1 MVANI
6 LPAFIFKFKRIKKKP
21 VEEIKKILIS
31 FIRSVAFFT
40 FACSL
45 PPTINC
51 HMQRVLGYTGR
62 LPGFLSQIFGMCFV
76 CVESI
81 QRQREIGLFLMPKAI
96 QSLWNAGV
104 NRRYIPE
111 IKGLETLLVILSIAF
126 IGLASS

>member
-1 MVANI
+1 MDCKHVHPGQTCWQYDTWKLKNVFIASCKVFLVANI

-51 HMQRVLGYTGR
+51 HMQKLFGYTGR
-62 LPGFLSQIFGMCFV
+62 MPGFVSQIFGICFV

-81 QRQREIGLFLMPKAI
+81 QR
-96 QSLWNAGV
+96 
-104 NRRYIPE
+104 
-111 IKGLETLLVILSIAF
+111 
-126 IGLASS
+126 